1 MRLVDIG
8 VNLVSRQFE
17 SDRPAV
23 VERARE
29 HGVERMVLT
38 GTTLEVSRAAAA
50 LAAADAGAWSTAG
63 VHPHHAS
70 EWDDATGEAIEA
82 LCARDEVV
90 AVGECGLDFNRN
102 YSPREDQLRAFEA
115 QLEIASRVGLPV
127 FVHQRD
133 AHAELLAMLRSA
145 WPDLARGAVVH
156 CFTEGPDEA
165 ADYLELGC
173 ALGVTGWV
181 CDERRGGALRD
192 AVPAIPA
199 ERLMLETDAPYLLPR
214 TIEPKPETRRNE
226 PMHLPW
232 VLREVAKLRGEEPA
246 AVATSAWTTTNSF
259 FGLGAD

>member
-17 SDRPAV
+17 SDRAAV
-23 VERARE
+23 VERARA

-38 GTTLEVSRAAAA
+38 GTTLDVSRVAAD

-70 EWDDATGEAIEA
+70 DWGHAAADAVEA

-102 YSPREDQLRAFEA
+102 YSPREDQVRAFEA
-115 QLEIASRVGLPV
+115 QLEIAARVGLPV

-133 AHAELLAMLRSA
+133 AHDELLAMLGSA
-145 WPDLARGAVVH
+145 WPDLPRGAVVH

-165 ADYLELGC
+165 ADYLDLGC
-173 ALGVTGWV
+173 SLGVTGWV
-181 CDERRGGALRD
+181 CDERRGGALRE
-192 AVPAIPA
+192 AVRAIPA
-199 ERLMLETDAPYLLPR
+199 DRLMLETDAPYLLPR
-214 TIEPKPETRRNE
+214 TIEPKPDTRRNE

-232 VLREVAKLRGEEPA
+232 VLREVAELRGEEPE
-246 AVATSAWTTTNSF
+246 AVAEAAWRSTHAF
-259 FGLGAD
+259 FGLGGG